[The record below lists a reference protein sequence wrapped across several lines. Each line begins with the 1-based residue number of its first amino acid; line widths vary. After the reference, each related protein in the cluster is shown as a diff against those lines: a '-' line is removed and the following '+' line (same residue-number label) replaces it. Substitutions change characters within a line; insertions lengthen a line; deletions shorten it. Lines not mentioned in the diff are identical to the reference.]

1 MHAHVTRVIPQE
13 DGARLELELE
23 LEQGRVYTTVAL
35 PTPGLGEEVRV
46 RIEGGARFADPD
58 AV

>member
-23 LEQGRVYTTVAL
+23 QRRVYITVPL